1 MKKTLTSV
9 TLLAASLVLAGCS
22 GSGLL
27 GGSRGPTASNVPSN
41 GNLALPPDLSLP
53 QPGTGTAASYQAPA
67 PSPSLAQDGMYDT
80 AAAVPAAPR
89 RTVGGTRCSDG
100 SQAVDIYACYNINKQ
115 KADGS
120 QKSPFEL
127 QGELRTAIVAEKRRT
142 NPGYG
147 TIRNFGDLFN

>member
-1 MKKTLTSV
+1 MKKTLSSV

-67 PSPSLAQDGMYDT
+67 VEQDGIYDT
-80 AAAVPAAPR
+80 AAAPAR
-89 RTVGGTRCSDG
+89 RTMGGTRCPNG
-100 SQAVDIYACYNINKQ
+100 TQAVDVYACYGVSKL
-115 KADGS
+115 KPDGTK
-120 QKSPFEL
+120 KSSSEL
-127 QGELRTAIVAEKRRT
+127 KNEMRAAVLAEKRRN

-147 TIRNFGDLFN
+147 TFRNFGELFN